1 MGYEKGRPNDLCMV
15 LRHGTHHRGNE
26 IRGKVRSDDS
36 QPRGHLEF
44 PGSTGL
50 DQDKGGLRHR
60 GGKGGEDRNAGDG
73 ANVEGERYGKG
84 EDVERCW
91 TDLERV
97 FEEYR
102 GRRRAEDKSVRR

>member
-44 PGSTGL
+44 PGNTGL
-50 DQDKGGLRHR
+50 NEDKGLRHR
-60 GGKGGEDRNAGDG
+60 GGKGGEDRNAGDA

-84 EDVERCW
+84 E
-91 TDLERV
+91 DLERV